1 MQSLIELSYH
11 TPFDQK
17 YLFNTGSSV
26 DLEIFQRNLRDFFR
40 VGRGAKYYPFSV
52 TLQFSFFGAGRE
64 GDWPPPALLAR
75 FAHVDLVIWFL
86 TLFRSA
92 TCTYMYVVYEKASTD
107 VLQRDDEKINFRR
120 TFVNINCKVRTP
132 RTQHVDKLKKR
143 V

>member
-1 MQSLIELSYH
+1 M
-11 TPFDQK
+11 
-17 YLFNTGSSV
+17 
-26 DLEIFQRNLRDFFR
+26 
-40 VGRGAKYYPFSV
+40 
-52 TLQFSFFGAGRE
+52 FSFFGAGRE

-120 TFVNINCKVRTP
+120 TFVNINCEVRTP
-132 RTQHVDKLKKR
+132 RTQHVYVKYGNLPSKMLEILVYWLNTWINWRNVSKKW
-143 V
+143 VKPFEIIFKEFMWL